1 MIIKFINFPYVFT
14 DTEDRI
20 RLGDIVNQPRVGDRL
35 EYDSEIQ
42 LYKVYKQNDV
52 SECVGGACGLDNIG
66 V

>member
-20 RLGDIVNQPRVGDRL
+20 HLGDIINQPRIGDRL

-42 LYKVYKQNDV
+42 LYKVYKQGDV